1 VTDELH
7 SARVRTRT
15 VRLTVNGVPHHIRV
29 DTRATLLDTLRERLG
44 LTGAKKGC
52 DHGEC
57 GTCTVL
63 VGGRRVYS
71 CLTLTV
77 AVDGAEV
84 TTVEGLAGDG
94 GPHPL
99 QRAFVEHRAVQC
111 GYCAPG
117 QLCAAVAVLAEAE
130 AGMPSAVTPDLS
142 APPALD
148 PAEIRERM
156 SGNLCRCGCY
166 GRIAVAIAEVAR

>member
-1 VTDELH
+1 MTDELNPE
-7 SARVRTRT
+7 RVRTET
-15 VRLTVNGVPHHIRV
+15 VRLVVNGEAHHLRV

-63 VGGRRVYS
+63 VNGRRVYA

-77 AVDGAEV
+77 TLDDAEV
-84 TTVEGLAGDG
+84 TTVEGLAAGD

-99 QRAFVEHRAVQC
+99 QRAFVERDAVAC
-111 GYCAPG
+111 GYCVPG
-117 QLCAAVAVLAEAE
+117 QLCAAVAVLAEAR
-130 AGMPSAVTPDLS
+130 AGVPSAVTADL
-142 APPALD
+142 AARPVLGLD
-148 PAEIRERM
+148 EIRERM

-166 GRIAVAIAEVAR
+166 DRMAAAIAEAAR